1 VAHCA
6 RRDPGGEVVLR
17 PGIVPAPNGP
27 DAVLVEGR
35 LYFALDSGKTAPAF
49 LYDNG
54 PDYFVDG
61 LARTTR
67 GGKVGFVNEALE
79 IVVPAEWDF
88 AFPFEVG
95 FARVCTG
102 CSVVHEDGDEHG
114 SVRGGA
120 WGVIDREGRVV
131 VPVAHGRESLPSPG

>member
-17 PGIVPAPNGP
+17 PGIVSAPNGP

-54 PDYFVDG
+54 PDDFVDG

-67 GGKVGFVNEALE
+67 DGKVGFVNEALE

-88 AFPFEVG
+88 AFPFEDG

-131 VPVAHGRESLPSPG
+131 VPVAHDRESLPSPG